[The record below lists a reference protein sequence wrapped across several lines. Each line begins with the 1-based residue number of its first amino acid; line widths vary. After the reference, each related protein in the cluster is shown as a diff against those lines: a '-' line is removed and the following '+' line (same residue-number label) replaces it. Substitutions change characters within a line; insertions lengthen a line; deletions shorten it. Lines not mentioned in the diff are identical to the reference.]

1 MQFISYFMPA
11 YNCAA
16 TVEESILSI
25 INGNFDPKGDEL
37 IVVNDC
43 STDNTLEILNKIHS
57 AHPFIKIISHKR
69 NKGGAAARNTAIEN
83 AGNELVFCLDSD
95 NVLDKNSVQKLK
107 EKLVAEKADIACFNE
122 VRYFKGNTSELS
134 HSWFYPLQVI
144 DAAYCLSHTQI
155 PPASGNYLFT
165 KTSWLKAGGYP
176 EFSGALDTWGFG
188 VRQLFTGS
196 KMVICKDTFY
206 FHRVG
211 YESYWVRDSK
221 ARKLSLTCL
230 QILIPYFDR
239 IADESIDHMMSKR
252 HRYNWFD
259 HIEKNPIRVVDKK
272 EPDNSLLGKIKNK
285 LR

>member
-1 MQFISYFMPA
+1 MQFISFFMPA

-25 INGNFDPKGDEL
+25 INGNFNPGGDEL

-43 STDNTLEILNKIHS
+43 SSDNTLEVLNKVQQKHS
-57 AHPFIKIISHKR
+57 FVKVISHKR

-83 AGNELVFCLDSD
+83 ASNELVFCLDSD
-95 NVLDKNSVQKLK
+95 NVLEKGMVEKLK
-107 EKLVAEKADIACFNE
+107 AKLLKEKADIACFNE

-134 HSWFYPLQVI
+134 HSWFYPKQVI
-144 DAAYCLSHTQI
+144 DINYCLSHTQI

-165 KTSWLKAGGYP
+165 KSSWLKAGTYP

-188 VRQLFTGS
+188 IRQLFTGS
-196 KMVICKDTFY
+196 KMVICEGTFY

-221 ARKLSLTCL
+221 ARKFSLTCL
-230 QILIPYFDR
+230 QILIPFFDR
-239 IADESIDHMMSKR
+239 IADESIDHMMSKK

-259 HIEKNPIRVVDKK
+259 HIEKYPIQVVDKK
-272 EPDNSLLGKIKNK
+272 EVSQTLLGKIKNK